1 MIEKIVLTEINN
13 YRKLMGLTL
22 IEENEFI
29 NEQDEVVVDTIESV
43 TEEDIAELI
52 EKTGKSLEEI
62 VTSPILT
69 ETELEIIFKI
79 AKLKNLQGYNEI
91 ITSFYKSE
99 EYKKIITDEYLKLI
113 NEYGNKIKSD
123 EEIPKFKY
131 AGIIYSITEVIGKK
145 YEEDFKDAYSIIIE
159 YYNSNIKDQWDD
171 FDLTGF
177 ALEYSSHISDNLD
190 FYNFNNGDKNYSG
203 WKIYIYAETSLD
215 VINILQMLETTL
227 KDNQVIF
234 KAATLSELKNKKYKG
249 LVIYLPYDMVKGN
262 TFKSFFSKLNTDL
275 SNYEK
280 GGSIEGAKEYNKKI
294 HYLYEFNKSFKK
306 LPKGGVKPSEV
317 SKYFEPN
324 TGGDYMKEINQPDL
338 FIGEE

>member
-1 MIEKIVLTEINN
+1 MVEKKVLKEINS

-22 IEENEFI
+22 IEEKKSI
-29 NEQDEVVVDTIESV
+29 NEQDEVTAKTVESV

-52 EKTGKSLEEI
+52 NKTGKTLEEI
-62 VTSPILT
+62 VVSPILT
-69 ETELEIIFKI
+69 EAELDIIFKI
-79 AKLKNLQGYNEI
+79 ARLKNLQGYNEI
-91 ITSFYKSE
+91 ITSFYQSE
-99 EYKKIITDEYLKLI
+99 EYKKLITDEYLKLI

-131 AGIIYSITEVIGKK
+131 AGIIYSITEVIAKK
-145 YEEDFKDAYSIIIE
+145 YEEDFNNSYSIILE
-159 YYNSNIKDQWDD
+159 YYNNNIKDQWDD
-171 FDLTGF
+171 YDLTGF

-203 WKIYIYAETSLD
+203 WKLYVYAETSID
-215 VINILQMLETTL
+215 VINILQLLEKTL

-234 KAATLSELKNKKYKG
+234 KASTLSELKNKKFKG
-249 LVIYLPYDMVKGN
+249 LVIYLPYDMVKDN

-275 SNYEK
+275 SDYDK
-280 GGSIEGAKEYNKKI
+280 GGSIEGTKEYNKKI

-338 FIGEE
+338 FIGE

>member
-22 IEENEFI
+22 IEENKFI

-249 LVIYLPYDMVKGN
+249 LVIYLPYDMVKDN
-262 TFKSFFSKLNTDL
+262 TFKTFFSKLNTDL

-280 GGSIEGAKEYNKKI
+280 GGSIDGSKEYNKKI

-306 LPKGGVKPSEV
+306 LPKGGVKSSEV

-338 FIGEE
+338 FIGE